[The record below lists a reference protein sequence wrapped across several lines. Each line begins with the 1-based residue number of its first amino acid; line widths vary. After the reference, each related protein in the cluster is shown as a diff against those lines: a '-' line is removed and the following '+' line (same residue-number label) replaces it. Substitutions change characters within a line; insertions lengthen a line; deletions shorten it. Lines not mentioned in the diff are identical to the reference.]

1 MTKTKMLGVALLV
14 TGLAACGNGGGSGS
28 NASSQGLGEKC
39 ATNADCKSGESC
51 VANLCVPAL
60 PPDLGVALCNVTSD
74 CTTGDICVHGVC
86 LPQQSGG
93 VSFCDK
99 DADCASGDQCLAQ
112 VCVPQL
118 PAGGP
123 PNLPPLPSFDLGAFT
138 GGVGVQCQKNSD
150 CSNNLDCAFGLCLPV
165 TTCATDA
172 DCGSSQKCCVQ
183 AGICF

>member
-1 MTKTKMLGVALLV
+1 MTKTKMLSVALLA
-14 TGLAACGNGGGSGS
+14 TGLAACGTGSGS
-28 NASSQGLGEKC
+28 SASSQPLGEKC

-51 VANLCVPAL
+51 LANVCVPAL

-74 CTTGDICVHGVC
+74 CATADICVHGVC
-86 LPQQSGG
+86 LPQKSGG

-99 DADCASGDQCLAQ
+99 DADCAAGDQCLAQ

-123 PNLPPLPSFDLGAFT
+123 PSLPPLPPFDLGAFT
-138 GGVGVQCQKNSD
+138 GGLGQQCATNAD
-150 CSNNLDCAFGLCLPV
+150 CPNKLDCAFGVCLPV
-165 TTCATDA
+165 TTCASDA
-172 DCGSSQKCCVQ
+172 DCGANQKCCVQ